1 MVDAIDECAVGQ
13 LKEFEGKK
21 HVSAIK
27 ESLKLD
33 EREDGMLS
41 KHQTG
46 SRPLDLKAKTV
57 KVEEERQTKRH
68 WSSSSSF
75 L

>member
-1 MVDAIDECAVGQ
+1 MVDAIDECEVGQ
-13 LKEFEGKK
+13 LKEFVGKK

-46 SRPLDLKAKTV
+46 PGPLI
-57 KVEEERQTKRH
+57 
-68 WSSSSSF
+68 
-75 L
+75 